1 MPNLMGSIFPQCLQ
15 LQFSVIGEQLKATL
29 EMKLLSAVLL
39 IGTLSAIC
47 LGQKERKC
55 HFNNF

>member
-1 MPNLMGSIFPQCLQ
+1 MGSIFPQCLQ